1 MGKPNVGKSSLINAY
16 LGQKVSIVSP
26 KPQTTRRRLL
36 GILTLPKAQIILVDT
51 PGIHKPLHRLGQ
63 MMVGTATESIPDADV
78 LLWLTDAS
86 GEPTEEDRQIAQ
98 LIRARGRDIPLV
110 LGLNKCDLVTL
121 DEQPARARSFLSLI
135 EPTEWTFLSATAGLH
150 RDALLQMVIANL
162 PLAPRYYP
170 GDQVTDQTERAI
182 VAELIREQI

>member
-1 MGKPNVGKSSLINAY
+1 MESNDSGADIQLSPDHRAGFVSIVGKPNVGKSSLINAY

-78 LLWLTDAS
+78 LS
-86 GEPTEEDRQIAQ
+86 G
-98 LIRARGRDIPLV
+98 
-110 LGLNKCDLVTL
+110 
-121 DEQPARARSFLSLI
+121 
-135 EPTEWTFLSATAGLH
+135 
-150 RDALLQMVIANL
+150 
-162 PLAPRYYP
+162 
-170 GDQVTDQTERAI
+170 
-182 VAELIREQI
+182 